1 LNEGFGQDLRL
12 TAFGARQHMHD
23 ACRRQ
28 EDCRAGLKSK
38 VPTIGMLKKRGR
50 LCENT
55 GALAVGFA
63 PVRHTDY
70 INYGLVVINRVD
82 DAVVADSNTP
92 KLTSAFELL
101 RAVWARVAAESENRG
116 VDPLSDDG

>member
-1 LNEGFGQDLRL
+1 
-12 TAFGARQHMHD
+12 
-23 ACRRQ
+23 
-28 EDCRAGLKSK
+28 
-38 VPTIGMLKKRGR
+38 MLKKYRRGR
-50 LCENT
+50 ACILT
-55 GALAVGFA
+55 VGFA

-70 INYGLVVINRVD
+70 VNDGLVVINGVD

-92 KLTSAFELL
+92 KLTSTFELL